1 MLSGGPVGREFIFRL
16 CRRVLWALM
25 AVMIVHGVAGQM
37 FGHEPYVD
45 PIMHFS
51 GGLAA
56 AFFFSR
62 ACLIAPELFGKPSRL
77 GIDLLVF
84 GLTCAAALFWEFD
97 EFIGDQ
103 VRGTHVQRGLGNTMR
118 DLLLGTLGGIVFI
131 VAARVDRSSK

>member
-1 MLSGGPVGREFIFRL
+1 MDARRCKQLAQICETSTLFGLHTMLSGRPVSREFIFQL
-16 CRRVLWALM
+16 CRQVLWAPM
-25 AVMIVHGVAGQM
+25 GVMIVHGVAGQM

-77 GIDLLVF
+77 GIDLL
-84 GLTCAAALFWEFD
+84 GSD
-97 EFIGDQ
+97 
-103 VRGTHVQRGLGNTMR
+103 
-118 DLLLGTLGGIVFI
+118 
-131 VAARVDRSSK
+131 